1 MHPNTIQRVQ
11 ASWARVQPM
20 ADAAGAL
27 FYRNLFAAD
36 PALQPLFRGDM
47 AVQAR
52 RLVQMIDVAVRG
64 LGDLPVLLP
73 ALRALGQRHE
83 GYGVQARH
91 YDTVGA
97 ALLATLAQGLGE
109 DFTPEDR
116 DAWAEVYGALAA
128 AMQAQPV
135 ELA

>member
-1 MHPNTIQRVQ
+1 M
-11 ASWARVQPM
+11 
-20 ADAAGAL
+20 
-27 FYRNLFAAD
+27 D
-36 PALQPLFRGDM
+36 P
-47 AVQAR
+47 R

-83 GYGVQARH
+83 GYGVQPRH